1 MLRVLLSMM
10 VPCFALGITGLIV
23 TSIGRLLLA
32 VGVEVAVP
40 LAAGL
45 TVAIMLIGALASAL
59 TSRMT
64 TNHSGTAH

>member
-32 VGVEVAVP
+32 VGVQVSVP

-45 TVAIMLIGALASAL
+45 TVAIIVLGALAAAF
-59 TSRMT
+59 TSRMA
-64 TNHSGTAH
+64 TNRGGTPH

>member
-32 VGVEVAVP
+32 VGVQVAVP

-45 TVAIMLIGALASAL
+45 TVAIMVLGALAAAFA
-59 TSRMT
+59 SRMA
-64 TNHSGTAH
+64 TNRGGTPY

>member
-23 TSIGRLLLA
+23 SSIGRLLLA

-45 TVAIMLIGALASAL
+45 TVAIMVIGGIAASL
-59 TSRMT
+59 TSRM
-64 TNHSGTAH
+64 SAKRGGIAH